1 MHIVSVLTYPLIALA
16 TISTQDEAN
25 AGDTL
30 SQKACYPVNVSRVP
44 KREPEVVHNHIG
56 ARSSGIPG
64 EIQLSI
70 VDKRQ
75 QFDFSDKSTLDKNIF
90 SPKSASFSDNGKK
103 LYVNS
108 LEGCKTVVYDMP
120 GMKPRTTISYEFPN
134 GNGSK
139 WARPSGFYNFS
150 HYPNGDSRRFAGK
163 PVESDFSHNGKYLW
177 VTFYRRSFDINA
189 QDPSA
194 VALIDAK
201 ADTIVRMFET
211 GPLPK
216 MIAVSPDDKWV
227 AVTHWGDN
235 TVGLIDISDK
245 NLTKWHHV
253 KPIEIG
259 KKLSLDFPLDESV
272 NRDANSGNLLRGTV
286 FTPDSKHLLVSAMA
300 GALNIINVKEGKLIA
315 QVMNL
320 YGIRHLAI
328 FGDYLYGSKNSAGEI
343 VKIPLQAL
351 IDKAVAAH
359 NAGKRQIN
367 AEGVITCKVGSGAR
381 TLALSPDGKYIFVA
395 CNSASQLC
403 VVDSSSMKVVDS
415 LQIDSYPVGLAI
427 SPDGS
432 HLAVTSQGRSG
443 GGGNA
448 VNLIKVDRPNF
459 IYDSPINDPIEEI
472 QTDSIQNDSE
482 IINPQKGSPTYFSNT
497 DRLKSLFSNRWTI
510 GIIVMT
516 IAAIACFLTARG
528 KKKK

>member
-1 MHIVSVLTYPLIALA
+1 MNIASVLIYHLIAIA
-16 TISTQDEAN
+16 TLSTQDEVSAV
-25 AGDTL
+25 DTL
-30 SQKACYPVNVSRVP
+30 SKRVGP
-44 KREPEVVHNHIG
+44 PAKISQESKREPEVVHNRVG
-56 ARSSGIPG
+56 ARSEGVAG

-70 VDKRQ
+70 EDKRQ
-75 QFDFSDKSTLDKNIF
+75 QFDYGDKSTLDKNIF
-90 SPKSASFSDNGKK
+90 SPKSATFSDNGKK

-120 GMKPRTTISYEFPN
+120 GMKPRTIISYEFPN

-139 WARPSGFYNFS
+139 WARPSGFYNFT
-150 HYPNGDSRRFAGK
+150 HYQGGDSRRFSGK

-216 MIAVSPDDKWV
+216 MIAVSPDNKWV

-235 TVGLIDISDK
+235 TVGLIDISDSDI
-245 NLTKWHHV
+245 TKWHHV
-253 KPIEIG
+253 RPIEIG
-259 KKLSLDFPLDESV
+259 RKLSLNFPMDQSV

-286 FTPDSKHLLVSAMA
+286 FTPDSKYLLVSAMA
-300 GALNIINVKEGKLIA
+300 GPLNIIDVKEGKLIA
-315 QVMNL
+315 QAQNL

-328 FGDYLYGSKNSAGEI
+328 VGDYLYGSKNSAGTME
-343 VKIPLQAL
+343 KIPLQAL

-359 NAGKRQIN
+359 DAGNRQIN
-367 AEGVITCKVGSGAR
+367 AEGVITCKVGGGAR

-395 CNSASQLC
+395 CNSASQLY
-403 VVDSSSMKVVDS
+403 VVDSSTMKVVDNIR
-415 LQIDSYPVGLAI
+415 IDSYPVGLAI
-427 SPDGS
+427 SPDGTY
-432 HLAVTSQGRSG
+432 LAVTSQGRSG

-459 IYDSPINDPIEEI
+459 TYIPPVSDQEEI
-472 QTDSIQNDSE
+472 QADSIQNEPDTF
-482 IINPQKGSPTYFSNT
+482 NPENGSPDYFSYT
-497 DRLKSLFSNRWTI
+497 ERLKSLFSNRWTI
-510 GIIVMT
+510 GIIVII

-528 KKKK
+528 KRHR